1 MSCMCFLGY
10 MIQHGMASI
19 PTVPA
24 PCSIILVRKMHC
36 NKTIREH
43 TQLDRW
49 EECLLTRSTT
59 RFIQASG
66 VSRMLEGCDLYH
78 YRNSKVADEDADD
91 DTAFVRSGKAA
102 SGHTTRNVGV
112 RNEDAKTCAQLLHGN
127 PKRALSCCTPLI
139 SHHHPTSSEGIS
151 RTLPN
156 LSA

>member
-1 MSCMCFLGY
+1 MSHPTA
-10 MIQHGMASI
+10 IQHWHHGSH
-19 PTVPA
+19 
-24 PCSIILVRKMHC
+24 PCQENALQENNSRAHSTGPLGRVLADSVDNKVHSSQRCITHARGLLVYM
-36 NKTIREH
+36 
-43 TQLDRW
+43 
-49 EECLLTRSTT
+49 
-59 RFIQASG
+59 
-66 VSRMLEGCDLYH
+66 YH
-78 YRNSKVADEDADD
+78 HRNSKVADEDADD

-112 RNEDAKTCAQLLHGN
+112 RYDDAKTCAQLLHDN